1 MTYQTLVDVLRAR
14 GRDRS
19 ADRAFTFLDD
29 GETEGDVLTY
39 AELDAKARSIAAALA
54 SHGLIPGERALLLYP
69 PGLEFIAAFFGCLY
83 AGIIAVP
90 AYPPQPSQLART
102 LPRLLSILADADVA
116 IVLCDTTVSRAG
128 KGMSAHAPALVN
140 IPWLST
146 DRLGAS
152 HAREWMPQAIA
163 PDHLAFLQYTSGS
176 TASPRGVMVSHANL
190 LHNLAYACDQGRNG
204 RGTVS
209 VSWLP
214 VIHDMGLIEGVL
226 QPIFAGYPA
235 HLMAPASFLQRPLR
249 WLRAIT
255 RYRAT
260 NSGAPNFAYDLCVR
274 KVSDDQVHDLDLSSW
289 RIAYNGA
296 EPIRRDT
303 LVAFHDRFRQA
314 GFRWKSF
321 FPVYG
326 LAESTLL
333 VSTGDRDYEPVVRE
347 VDAEQLS
354 SGRVVEPTPGMPAKS
369 FVSSGPH
376 GCGTRVLIVD
386 PLTTTPCADGDV
398 GEIWVSSPSVARGYW
413 RRDIETAETFRA
425 RLADGTGPFLRTGDL
440 GVMIDGELFVTGR
453 IKDVIVIRGYKYYP
467 QDIELTAERQQTA
480 IRGGCSAAF
489 AFDGDDMESV
499 GLAIELDPRQ
509 LPIDKDGRE
518 RAFAEIVEVVRVA
531 VAGEH
536 GVNLSLVAILAVG
549 GVPKTS
555 SGKLR
560 RGACR
565 DALMN
570 GSLAEVARWTAV
582 AGMGS
587 RQSERL
593 LLRTGT

>member
-1 MTYQTLVDVLRAR
+1 MTYGDLIDVLRERAR
-14 GRDRS
+14 ERP
-19 ADRAFTFLDD
+19 ADRAFTFLID
-29 GETEGDVLTY
+29 GESEGGKLTY
-39 AELDAKARSIAAALA
+39 GQLDAKARSIAAALA
-54 SHGLIPGERALLLYP
+54 AHGLIPGERALLLYP

-90 AYPPQPSQLART
+90 AYPPQPSQIART

-128 KGMSAHAPALVN
+128 KGMAAHAPALVN
-140 IPWLST
+140 VPWLST
-146 DRLGAS
+146 DRLDDS
-152 HAREWMPQAIA
+152 HADEWIPPRIA

-190 LHNLAYACDQGRNG
+190 LHNLAYARHQGGNG
-204 RGTVS
+204 ADTVS

-235 HLMAPASFLQRPLR
+235 HLMAPASFLQRPMR
-249 WLRAIT
+249 WLSAIT

-274 KVSDDQVHDLDLSSW
+274 KVSDEQLRELDLSSW

-296 EPIRRDT
+296 EPIRRET
-303 LVAFHDRFRQA
+303 LEAFHERFRST

-333 VSTGDRDYEPVVRE
+333 VSTGDRDYEPVIRE
-347 VDAEQLS
+347 ADAEQLAG
-354 SGRVVEPTPGMPAKS
+354 GRVAAPTFASTVKS
-369 FVSSGPH
+369 LVSSGPH
-376 GCGTRVLIVD
+376 GFGTRVLIVD
-386 PLTTTPCADGDV
+386 PTTASACADGDV
-398 GEIWVSSPSVARGYW
+398 GEIWVASPSVARGYW
-413 RRDIETAETFRA
+413 RRDLETAEIFRA
-425 RLADGTGPFLRTGDL
+425 RLADGTGPYLRTGDL

-453 IKDVIVIRGYKYYP
+453 VKDIIVIRGYKYYP
-467 QDIELTAERQQTA
+467 QDIELTAERQHCA
-480 IRGGCSAAF
+480 IRAGCSAAF
-489 AFDGDDMESV
+489 ALDNGDADAV

-509 LPIDKDGRE
+509 LSIDREGRE
-518 RAFAEIVEVVRVA
+518 RAYREIVDAVRAA
-531 VAGEH
+531 VANEH
-536 GVNLSLVAILAVG
+536 GVVLSLVAMVGVG

-565 DALMN
+565 DALLD
-570 GSLAEVARWTAV
+570 GTLGEVARWTFV
-582 AGMGS
+582 AGVES
-587 RQSERL
+587 QLPVRQ